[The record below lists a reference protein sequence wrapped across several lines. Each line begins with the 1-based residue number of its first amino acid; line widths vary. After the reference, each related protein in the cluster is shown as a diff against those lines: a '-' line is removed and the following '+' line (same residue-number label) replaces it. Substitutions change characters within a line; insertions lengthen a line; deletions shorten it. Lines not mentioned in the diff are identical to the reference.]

1 MPAAGDAHPALAANA
16 EHQLM
21 ARIRLPLDAV
31 VGPTGT
37 GKSDAGIAIAKHIES
52 LGGSAEIINSDSM
65 QFYRGMDIGTA
76 KLAPEDRGGVE
87 HHLLDWLEITD
98 ESTAAEY
105 QPVARGKI
113 LELQAAG
120 KTPILV
126 GGSML
131 YIAAVLNE
139 FGFAARDE
147 NVRAELEAELERIGE
162 SELYRK
168 LMSLAPDTA
177 SRIDPKNGR
186 RIVRA
191 LEVVTITGEDF
202 AAKLPDLNESW
213 QPVLEIGLN
222 SDRAHLVNRLHLRA
236 AKMWDNGI
244 LEEAKS
250 LIPQGIREGKTS
262 SHAIGYAQ
270 ALAQLDSVLTEPEA
284 IEETSRLTARYARR
298 QMSWFRRDPRINW
311 FDYQDENLMPS
322 ITRAVTDYLNE

>member
-1 MPAAGDAHPALAANA
+1 MTKL
-16 EHQLM
+16 
-21 ARIRLPLDAV
+21 IAV

-37 GKSDAGIAIAKHIES
+37 GKSDAGIAIAKHVEI
-52 LGGSAEIINSDSM
+52 LGGRAEIINSDSM

-76 KLAPEDRGGVE
+76 KLSLEERAGIP

-105 QPVARGKI
+105 QPVARVKI
-113 LELQAAG
+113 MELQQAG
-120 KTPILV
+120 ITPILV

-131 YIAAVLNE
+131 YIASVLNE

-147 NVRAELEAELERIGE
+147 TIRAELEAELVRVGE

-168 LMSLAPDTA
+168 LLALAPDTA

-222 SDRAHLVNRLHLRA
+222 SERAHLVNRLEQRA
-236 AKMWDNGI
+236 AKMWEKGI
-244 LEEAKS
+244 LREAES
-250 LIPQGIREGKTS
+250 LIPLGVREGKTS

-270 ALAQLDSVLTEPEA
+270 ALAQLDGVLTEAEA
-284 IEETSRLTARYARR
+284 IEDTARLTARYARR

-311 FDYQDENLMPS
+311 FDYQDENLMPG
-322 ITRAVTDYLNE
+322 ILQTVDRYLSE